1 MDNFSI
7 RICAYL
13 AEGLFR
19 CYEKQGTSLHLN
31 ELLRICIP
39 ICRHINS
46 S

>member
-19 CYEKQGTSLHLN
+19 CYEKQGTSLHFKRTFTYLYSY
-31 ELLRICIP
+31 LQA
-39 ICRHINS
+39 H
-46 S
+46 